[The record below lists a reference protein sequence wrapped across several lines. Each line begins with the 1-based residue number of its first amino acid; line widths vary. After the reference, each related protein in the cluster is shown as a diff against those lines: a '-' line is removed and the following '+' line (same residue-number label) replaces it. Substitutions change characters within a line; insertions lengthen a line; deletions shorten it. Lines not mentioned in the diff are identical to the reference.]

1 MFEVIAAAANPLT
14 ALQDTNKRS
23 FHFCIVNLVIGTL
36 YCVKGNFEFG
46 IARIIKSM
54 EPESQKLETD
64 TWFYA
69 KRCFLALLEGVAKHM
84 VNLKVGMLAS
94 CYVVQA
100 SACLPFANLPC
111 GHFWQNAGMAKN
123 DCQASAAIIVCQR
136 LWTGTAKHASRPMHG
151 ETSIMLHSV
160 PLTHT
165 GSPAPEHDGSL

>member
-1 MFEVIAAAANPLT
+1 MSAQELGKTAFKSCISTTGLPWLCEVIAAAANLST
-14 ALQDTNKRS
+14 VLQDPNKRS

-84 VNLKVGMLAS
+84 INLKVGLLAS
-94 CYVVQA
+94 SCAVMHLPRLGKSASYKV
-100 SACLPFANLPC
+100 SACSIFAEGRHGRKRL
-111 GHFWQNAGMAKN
+111 
-123 DCQASAAIIVCQR
+123 ASAAATILCQR
-136 LWTGTAKHASRPMHG
+136 L
-151 ETSIMLHSV
+151 
-160 PLTHT
+160 
-165 GSPAPEHDGSL
+165 

>member
-1 MFEVIAAAANPLT
+1 MSNNSCTLRHKLQAKLCIRKQNLVGWLCNSTAAEKEKLCEHSIPAWVVAAANHLLV
-14 ALQDTNKRS
+14 LQDPSKRS

-84 VNLKVGMLAS
+84 INLKVGIAS
-94 CYVVQA
+94 LLLQ
-100 SACLPFANLPC
+100 
-111 GHFWQNAGMAKN
+111 
-123 DCQASAAIIVCQR
+123 
-136 LWTGTAKHASRPMHG
+136 
-151 ETSIMLHSV
+151 
-160 PLTHT
+160 
-165 GSPAPEHDGSL
+165 